1 MNTNTIL
8 ISSALCADN
17 EAHGASTHRK
27 FSGFSDSTGRVL
39 IVDICSKCA
48 RDLRKALDAE
58 VARSDEEQSSISLS
72 KQGNVYVSGTGFG
85 IEIASHKS
93 LVSTLVKAIGRETDG
108 QKRLRWYLICDRSST
123 QAQIDRAE
131 DLHHNA
137 WVALDAA
144 MRRAQGLSTER

>member
-8 ISSALCADN
+8 INSALCAND

-27 FSGFSDSTGRVL
+27 FSGFNGAGRKSLV
-39 IVDICSKCA
+39 VDICASCA
-48 RDLRKALDAE
+48 RDLRKELDAE
-58 VARSDEEQSSISLS
+58 VARSDEEQSSISLT
-72 KQGNVYVSGTGFG
+72 KQGKVYVSGSGFG

-93 LVSTLVKAIGRETDG
+93 LVSALVKAIGRETEG

-123 QAQIDRAE
+123 QAQIDRAD

-137 WVALDAA
+137 YLALVAAQERAA
-144 MRRAQGLSTER
+144 GLSTER